1 MNKQHLPT
9 YEDVKEAAERLLG
22 ITIRT
27 ALLRSVELDRA
38 TGGRI
43 WVKPECLQLSG
54 SFKIRGAY
62 NRLSTLSE
70 DERRRG
76 VVAFSSGNHGQG
88 VALAAKLLGIKAT
101 IVMPKQA
108 PRIKIEKT
116 RSHGAEI
123 VFFDVGTESREEIA
137 REIAGQRGA
146 VLVPSFD
153 DAQVMAGQG
162 TAALEAIEDLAV
174 RDVTL
179 DAYVVCAGGGG
190 LMAGTC
196 LAFDALSPRTELYTS
211 EPVGHDDHARSF
223 ALGQRQTNAAE
234 APASFCDALLVPT
247 PGELTFAVN
256 RRYVTGGVA
265 VSDTEVADAMR
276 FAADHLK
283 LVAEPSGAVALAAVL
298 SGKIETRGR
307 EIGLII
313 TGGNL
318 DASDFADI
326 LTSPKA

>member
-1 MNKQHLPT
+1 MSTQDLPT
-9 YEDVKEAAERLLG
+9 YKDVKAAAERLLG
-22 ITIRT
+22 ITVRT
-27 ALLRSVELDRA
+27 PLLRSVELDRA

-43 WVKPECLQLSG
+43 WVKPECLQRSG

-62 NRLSTLSE
+62 NRLSALSE

-101 IVMPKQA
+101 IVMPEQA

-123 VFFDVGTESREEIA
+123 VFFDVRTESREEIA
-137 REIAGQRGA
+137 REIAGRSGA
-146 VLVPSFD
+146 VLVPSFE
-153 DAQVMAGQG
+153 DAHVMAGQG
-162 TAALEAIEDLAV
+162 TAAMEAIEDLEV

-196 LAFDALSPRTELYTS
+196 LVFDALSPKTELYTA

-223 ALGQRQTNAAE
+223 AVGERQTNTAE
-234 APASFCDALLVPT
+234 APESICDALLVPT

-256 RRYVTGGVA
+256 SRYVTAGVEVSEAEVLKA
-265 VSDTEVADAMR
+265 VR

-283 LVAEPSGAVALAAVL
+283 LVTEPSGAVALAAVL
-298 SGKIETRGR
+298 SGKIETEGR
-307 EIGLII
+307 RIGLVI

-318 DASDFADI
+318 DAADFANI

>member
-1 MNKQHLPT
+1 MNTQDLPT
-9 YEDVKEAAERLLG
+9 YKDVKAAAERLSG

-27 ALLRSVELDRA
+27 PLLRSVELDRA
-38 TGGRI
+38 TDGRI
-43 WVKPECLQLSG
+43 WVKPECLQRSG

-62 NRLSTLSE
+62 NRLSALSE
-70 DERRRG
+70 DERGRG

-123 VFFDVGTESREEIA
+123 VFFDVRTESREEIA
-137 REIAGQRGA
+137 GEIAGRSGA

-153 DAQVMAGQG
+153 DAHVMAGQG
-162 TAALEAIEDLAV
+162 TAAMEVIEDLAV

-196 LAFDALSPRTELYTS
+196 LAFDALSPKTELYTA
-211 EPVGHDDHARSF
+211 EPIGHDDHARSF
-223 ALGQRQTNAAE
+223 AAGERQTNSAR
-234 APASFCDALLVPT
+234 APASICDALLVPT
-247 PGELTFAVN
+247 PGKLTFAVN

-265 VSDTEVADAMR
+265 VSETEVLDAVR

-298 SGKIETRGR
+298 SGKIETEGR
-307 EIGLII
+307 KIGLVI

-318 DASDFADI
+318 DATDFADI